1 MNQTTTTKTTTM
13 SDCDIHKDKVK
24 DTVSAVEDPVSENG
38 EACNINKL
46 RWIVSKDFDAK
57 EEEDIEKEFRPRHD
71 QTKDDMK
78 ESIQHDKDDQ
88 LEENDVRRQNSFD
101 YYGGGNENNG
111 NRNDHGGN
119 DFEDWANLID
129 EIDQGGAD
137 DDDDSVDLL
146 EESLQK
152 IEDELQRQIDEEIE
166 GAFQKQM
173 DDYFEDCFRQMTM
186 NHDEDED
193 YGYED
198 ECSSLGD
205 EPWLGPVSGRFH
217 DLRLSS
223 LGPVLCFDRNKNTQ
237 YVRACV
243 GSSQSALSQLDKK

>member
-1 MNQTTTTKTTTM
+1 
-13 SDCDIHKDKVK
+13 
-24 DTVSAVEDPVSENG
+24 
-38 EACNINKL
+38 
-46 RWIVSKDFDAK
+46 
-57 EEEDIEKEFRPRHD
+57 
-71 QTKDDMK
+71 MK

-88 LEENDVRRQNSFD
+88 LEENDAGRQNSFD

-205 EPWLGPVSGRFH
+205 EPWLGPVSGRFD

-223 LGPVLCFDRNKNTQ
+223 LGPSMPPAWNNILENEKEETDDVESF
-237 YVRACV
+237 RAKHSTKKKKSWAPSAV
-243 GSSQSALSQLDKK
+243 VSSQDINATINDVVERYRSSSDD